1 MTATCGKETGPDDI
15 PCELPEGHGALL
27 SDKEQAH
34 GYLSGSVFVYW
45 NYQNQNERVVFDGTG
60 GEDERER
67 RILEARMQRVYH
79 SETPD
84 TVVYQREDEIDAAIR
99 AWVKKQDGQ
108 SRSFRLWKISDGN
121 AEVVS
126 EGTESSG
133 STDAPKEK

>member
-1 MTATCGKETGPDDI
+1 MTATCGKETGPNDI
-15 PCELPEGHGALL
+15 PCELLEGHGALL

-34 GYLSGSVFVYW
+34 GYLSGTMFVYW
-45 NYQNQNERVVFDGTG
+45 NYQNERVVFDGTG

-67 RILEARMQRVYH
+67 RILEARMQRVYN

-84 TVVYQREDEIDAAIR
+84 TVVYQPEDEIDAAIR

-126 EGTESSG
+126 EGRESS
-133 STDAPKEK
+133 DAPKEK

>member
-1 MTATCGKETGPDDI
+1 MTATCGKETGPNDI
-15 PCELPEGHGALL
+15 PCELLEGHGALL

-34 GYLSGSVFVYW
+34 GYLRGAVFVYW
-45 NYQNQNERVVFDGTG
+45 NYQNERVVFDGTG

-67 RILEARMQRVYH
+67 RILEARMQRVYN

-84 TVVYQREDEIDAAIR
+84 TVVYQPEDEIDAAIR

-126 EGTESSG
+126 EGRESS
-133 STDAPKEK
+133 DAPKEK

>member
-27 SDKEQAH
+27 TDKEQAH
-34 GYLSGSVFVYW
+34 GYLSGTVFVYW
-45 NYQNQNERVVFDGTG
+45 NYQSERVVFDGTG

-67 RILEARMQRVYH
+67 RILQARMQRVYN
-79 SETPD
+79 SEAPD
-84 TVVYQREDEIDAAIR
+84 AVMYQREDEIDAAIR

-126 EGTESSG
+126 EGRESS
-133 STDAPKEK
+133 DAPKEK